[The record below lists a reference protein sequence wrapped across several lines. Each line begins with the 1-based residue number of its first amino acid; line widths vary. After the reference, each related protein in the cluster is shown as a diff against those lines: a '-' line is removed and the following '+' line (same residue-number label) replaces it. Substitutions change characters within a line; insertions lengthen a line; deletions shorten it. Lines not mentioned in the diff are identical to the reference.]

1 MNNNYT
7 DDFLDDEIVILIG
20 ENGEEV
26 KFIELAAFP
35 YKNSYYTILQP
46 TESYKGIPKDEALI
60 FEIKR
65 KNDGDHFVYLED
77 HKLIDEVFFEYQRL
91 LKEAEKENIFNTGE
105 EE

>member
-7 DDFLDDEIVILIG
+7 DDFLDDEIVVLIG

-35 YKNSYYTILQP
+35 YKNGYYTILQP
-46 TESYKGIPKDEALI
+46 VESYKGIPKDEALV